1 MEKYLGVDWGEKRI
15 GLATADEETGLSLPL
30 GTVPNLAG
38 VLQTIIDEEITTI
51 VIGRPYKIGGLD
63 IKLSPDYLKFFELLT
78 KEITIP
84 IHEID
89 ERFSSKEADAMG
101 GSKKMRAGRDEIAA
115 ALILQ
120 NYLDRY
126 GRK

>member
-1 MEKYLGVDWGEKRI
+1 MEKYLGIDWGEKRI

-63 IKLSPDYLKFFELLT
+63 IKLSPDYLKFLELLT
-78 KEITIP
+78 AQITIP

-101 GSKKMRAGRDEIAA
+101 GPKNMRAGRDEIAA

-120 NYLDRY
+120 SYLDRY